1 MTEIAITCLGSG
13 SALAEGRLWS
23 SLLLDE
29 KILLSLPPTAIPQLY
44 RLGKDP
50 QAIDHIFISHLHAD
64 HFFGLPFF
72 LLLYRYR
79 YTRDTPLYI
88 IGPPGMEEATEQL
101 CSAAWP
107 NLEREELSRRALIS
121 FVEIEAEGEFQA
133 GDIGFSTVRMNH
145 FGMDAY
151 GYRFTY
157 NGRKIAFTG
166 DTGACP
172 QLDRL
177 CDGADIA
184 ITEFTHAVP
193 SDDPNHLDVETVARL
208 TALLRACG
216 ATVLATHMRETPDP
230 IEGLL
235 ICRDGG
241 TYLV

>member
-1 MTEIAITCLGSG
+1 MEKRARICVRGVVQGVGFRPFVYRLAHEQNLTGWVRNTSG
-13 SALAEGRLWS
+13 S
-23 SLLLDE
+23 
-29 KILLSLPPTAIPQLY
+29 
-44 RLGKDP
+44 
-50 QAIDHIFISHLHAD
+50 
-64 HFFGLPFF
+64 
-72 LLLYRYR
+72 
-79 YTRDTPLYI
+79 
-88 IGPPGMEEATEQL
+88 
-101 CSAAWP
+101 
-107 NLEREELSRRALIS
+107 
-121 FVEIEAEGEFQA
+121 VEIEAEGEFQT

-208 TALLRACG
+208 TALLRARG

-235 ICRDGG
+235 ICRDGE